1 MKTDDNA
8 VASID
13 NITCPRVYMRIACDT
28 CGYPLTEAKYDID
41 DEELHG
47 VYIPCKHELLKNAV
61 ETDKENPKF
70 IRTPV
75 TYGDCNNKTCVC
87 YNQKHLDRY
96 GKGSRVVECDQ
107 HSVLIQRGL

>member
-8 VASID
+8 VAQLNTILSII
-13 NITCPRVYMRIACDT
+13 NSC
-28 CGYPLTEAKYDID
+28 TELDLPNGAKGAIWK
-41 DEELHG
+41 EEL
-47 VYIPCKHELLKNAV
+47 VNKIQKAL

-75 TYGDCNNKTCVC
+75 TYGDCNKKTCVC